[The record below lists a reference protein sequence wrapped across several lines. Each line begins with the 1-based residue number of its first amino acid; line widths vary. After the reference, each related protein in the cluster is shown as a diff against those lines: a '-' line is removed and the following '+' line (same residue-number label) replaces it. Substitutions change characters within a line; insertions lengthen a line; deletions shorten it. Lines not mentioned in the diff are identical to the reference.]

1 MKLGVSVCSHT
12 RPSSQPRDFSK
23 IENHVAIRSNL
34 VSIICRRT
42 YVPIF
47 NWFVLYLLT
56 TQVVT
61 QFRQAGFRTKSKAV
75 QTMSNI
81 VVILGP
87 NNAGSETRMKE
98 VGEAADKVGGIDLRF
113 VDSEQDFDTIAEQCQ
128 GAVVI
133 LPAGHNSGLVPLAE
147 KLPTLKLIQ
156 TFSAGTD
163 YIDKASL
170 AEMGIDVANNGG
182 ANAVAVA
189 EHAIGLMFSTNRK
202 LDVQIQSV
210 KDGTWMAGVE
220 GDRME
225 FHTLVG
231 KRIGIVGLGR
241 IGSRVAKRLAGWEC
255 EIVFHDVVEHDDDY
269 IAATGAKKVSFDEL
283 VSTSDIITLHVPHDR
298 ITEHMMS
305 TREFEMMKPT
315 AILINTCRGPV
326 VDETAL
332 IRALEGKE
340 IFAAGLDVT
349 EIEPIEADNP
359 LPNMPNVVVTP
370 HLATRAIESE
380 WNAAQF
386 TMENAGRVV
395 RGEGPDWIVKPV

>member
-1 MKLGVSVCSHT
+1 
-12 RPSSQPRDFSK
+12 
-23 IENHVAIRSNL
+23 
-34 VSIICRRT
+34 
-42 YVPIF
+42 
-47 NWFVLYLLT
+47 
-56 TQVVT
+56 
-61 QFRQAGFRTKSKAV
+61 
-75 QTMSNI
+75 MSNI

-87 NNAGSETRMKE
+87 VNDQSKTRMEE
-98 VGEAADKVGGIDLRF
+98 VGEAAEKVGGIDLRF
-113 VDSEQDFDTIAEQCQ
+113 VDSEQSFDEIAEQCK

-133 LPAGHNSGLVPLAE
+133 LPAGHNKELVPLAE
-147 KLPTLKLIQ
+147 KIGTLKLVQ

-163 YIDKASL
+163 YIDKAAL
-170 AEMGIDVANNGG
+170 AELGVDVANNGG

-210 KDGTWMAGVE
+210 KDGTWMNGVE
-220 GDRME
+220 GDRAE

-255 EIVFHDVVEHDDDY
+255 ELVFHDVVEHDDEY
-269 IAATGAKKVSFDEL
+269 IAATGAKKVDFDEL
-283 VSTSDIITLHVPHDR
+283 VSTCDIITLHVPHDR
-298 ITEHMMS
+298 VTEHMMS
-305 TREFEMMKPT
+305 DREFEMMKST

-326 VDETAL
+326 VDENAL
-332 IRALEGKE
+332 IRALEAKE

-359 LPNMPNVVVTP
+359 LPNMENVVVTP

-395 RGEGPDWIVKPV
+395 RGEGADWIVKPV

>member
-1 MKLGVSVCSHT
+1 
-12 RPSSQPRDFSK
+12 
-23 IENHVAIRSNL
+23 
-34 VSIICRRT
+34 
-42 YVPIF
+42 
-47 NWFVLYLLT
+47 
-56 TQVVT
+56 
-61 QFRQAGFRTKSKAV
+61 
-75 QTMSNI
+75 MSNI
-81 VVILGP
+81 AVILGP
-87 NNAGSETRMKE
+87 DNDGSKIRMKE
-98 VGEAADKVGGIDLRF
+98 TTEAAARVGGIELKF
-113 VDSEQDFDTIAEQCQ
+113 VDSEQPFDDILEQCK

-133 LPAGHNSGLVPLAE
+133 LPAGHNKDLVALAE
-147 KLPTLKLIQ
+147 KLGTLKLVQ

-163 YIDKASL
+163 YIDKAAL
-170 AEMGIDVANNGG
+170 AELGVDVSNNGG

-220 GDRME
+220 GDRAE

-255 EIVFHDVVEHDDDY
+255 ELVFSDVVEHDDEY
-269 IAATGAKKVSFDEL
+269 IAATGAKKVDFDEL
-283 VSTSDIITLHVPHDR
+283 VSTCDIITLHVPHDR

-305 TREFEMMKPT
+305 DREFEMMKST

-326 VDETAL
+326 VDENAL
-332 IRALEGKE
+332 IRALESKE

-359 LPNMPNVVVTP
+359 LPNMENVVVTP

-386 TMENAGRVV
+386 TMDNVGRVV
-395 RGEGPDWIVKPV
+395 RGEGADWIVKPV